1 MPQPSFLAALSLALL
16 LFAGQNAEASSA
28 TKDFILPTDDGY
40 GMDDCLAEGG
50 TCGQL
55 VADAWCKANGLVKSI
70 AYGPIDPAEMTA
82 SISTAKISRTAPA
95 AYSVT
100 CEAPQP

>member
-1 MPQPSFLAALSLALL
+1 MPHHRLLAALSLALL
-16 LFAGQNAEASSA
+16 LLAAQNAAAGPA
-28 TKDFILPTDDGY
+28 TQELILPADDGY
-40 GMDDCLAEGG
+40 GMDDCLAETG

-55 VADAWCKANGLVKSI
+55 IADAWCKANGLAKSI

-82 SISTAKISRTAPA
+82 SISTAKISRTTPA

>member
-1 MPQPSFLAALSLALL
+1 MPYHRLLAALSLALL
-16 LFAGQNAEASSA
+16 LLAAQNAGAA
-28 TKDFILPTDDGY
+28 PTTKDFILPADDGY
-40 GMDDCLAEGG
+40 GMDDCLAEAG

-55 VADAWCKANGLVKSI
+55 IADAWCKANGLVKSI
-70 AYGPIDPAEMTA
+70 AYGPIDPAELTA
-82 SISTAKISRTAPA
+82 SISTAKISRTTPA